1 MAALMTASEQVQNT
15 DVVSLVN
22 AGRIVEA
29 AQAAGTVYGPPPPPP
44 APYMDRLA
52 RYNSMGSKGK
62 VSEAFSQLAT
72 ELTTGTSP
80 YAVKPSHMK
89 KVMARWRPD
98 FQGYAQ
104 HDAHEFLVLT
114 RRLFPNVSELQ
125 VASTASR
132 RRDATVTPS
141 TRPHE
146 SPRAARGSCGS
157 LATLSFD
164 AGCTKS
170 NSISTS
176 RLCPRKCRKL
186 LSP

>member
-1 MAALMTASEQVQNT
+1 
-15 DVVSLVN
+15 
-22 AGRIVEA
+22 
-29 AQAAGTVYGPPPPPP
+29 
-44 APYMDRLA
+44 
-52 RYNSMGSKGK
+52 MGSRGK

-125 VASTASR
+125 LCEDGVGATPR
-132 RRDATVTPS
+132 HRDAVFMIT
-141 TRPHE
+141 
-146 SPRAARGSCGS
+146 
-157 LATLSFD
+157 
-164 AGCTKS
+164 
-170 NSISTS
+170 
-176 RLCPRKCRKL
+176 
-186 LSP
+186 